1 MAGTTGKEIIIETIK
16 HQNMILSRAN
26 IPAIQAQPGM
36 AIPGEN
42 IFSLPEKV
50 IQFGTGVLLRGL
62 PDYFIDKANRQGVF
76 NGRVVIV
83 KSTSQGDTSA
93 FDQQD
98 GLFTHCVKGF
108 ENGKLVEE
116 TIVNASVSRVISAQ
130 DQWEQVLACADDAN
144 IQVVVSNTT
153 EVGITLVKESVKAG
167 VPASFPGKLLAFLL
181 RRYTTF
187 KGTAESGLVI
197 IPTELISDNG
207 TKLRGIILELAAFN
221 ELDAAFVQWLESANE
236 FCNSLVD
243 RIVPGKLAAAEQA
256 ATEKALGYTDQ
267 LLIMSECYS
276 LWAIEAK
283 TERSRSILSFSKVD
297 EGVVLANDILAFK
310 ELKLRLLNGTHT
322 FSCGLAVLAGF
333 PTVISA
339 MQDPVFEAYVRTLM
353 LNEIAGA
360 ITSNVITAEAAE
372 KFAKQVL
379 DRFKNPHIEHLWINI
394 TVQYTSKMAM
404 RNVPI
409 ITWFYEKHQSVPA
422 HMAVGFAAYLLF
434 MRSVKNAEGKYVGN
448 ANGKD
453 YVINDDKAAILYDKW
468 QQHSGLSLVQNTL
481 SDTALWGTDLS
492 AFPGFA
498 DAVAHYLELLA
509 GKSVKEIIGNLQA
522 NKVVG

>member
-1 MAGTTGKEIIIETIK
+1 
-16 HQNMILSRAN
+16 MILSRAN

-83 KSTSQGDTSA
+83 KSTSQGDTNS

-108 ENGKLVEE
+108 ENGQLVEE
-116 TIVNASVSRVISAQ
+116 TIINASISRVLSAQ
-130 DQWEQVLACADDAN
+130 DQWEQVLACADNAN
-144 IQVVVSNTT
+144 IQIVVSNTT
-153 EVGITLVKESVKAG
+153 EVGISLVKESVTEG
-167 VPASFPGKLLAFLL
+167 VPSSFPGKLLAFLL
-181 RRYTTF
+181 RRYQTF
-187 KGTAESGLVI
+187 KGTTESGLVI

-207 TKLRGIILELAAFN
+207 TKLRGIIEELAAFN
-221 ELDAAFVQWLESANE
+221 NLDEAFVQWVKTANE

-243 RIVPGKLAAAEQA
+243 RIVPGKLAAAEQE
-256 ATEKALGYTDQ
+256 ATEKTLGYKDQ

-297 EGVVLANDILAFK
+297 EGVVIANDIMAFK

-339 MQDPVFEAYVRTLM
+339 MQDPIFEAYVSSLS
-353 LNEIAGA
+353 LKEIAGA
-360 ITSNVITAEAAE
+360 ITSDVITAEAAE

-409 ITWFYEKHQSVPA
+409 LTWFYEKNKAVPA
-422 HMAVGFAAYLLF
+422 RMAAGFAAYLLF
-434 MRSVKNAEGKYVGN
+434 MRSVKTADGKYAGS
-448 ANGKD
+448 ANGKE
-453 YVINDDKAAILYDKW
+453 YIINDDKAAILYDKW
-468 QQHSGLSLVQNTL
+468 QQNTGLSLVQQVL
-481 SDTALWGTDLS
+481 SDTALWGADLS
-492 AFPGFA
+492 ALPGFA
-498 DAVAHYLELLA
+498 DAVAHYMDQLTTQ
-509 GKSVKEIIGNLQA
+509 SVKQVISHLQA
-522 NKVVG
+522 DKVVG